1 MVETAGPAPAR
12 KRGRP
17 TEHERT
23 QRLDEILDAA
33 VRLFVAEGFEA
44 VTLDHIA
51 AAAKVAKRTI
61 YTYLGDRT
69 EVFLA
74 AIERLRERA
83 LHETQPSD
91 GLAQLAETIVRT
103 LHSDAAVGLHR
114 LVIAEAGRFPDLARR
129 FYDEG
134 PGRYIAALRER
145 LGKEQ
150 KDRAEALFGLLL
162 GEAHRE
168 RLLGLRAAPD
178 ETAARAHARAALS
191 LLSIADEREGAAP

>member
-1 MVETAGPAPAR
+1 MAEKESPTPAR

-17 TEHERT
+17 TERERA
-23 QRLDEILDAA
+23 QRLDDILDAA

-51 AAAKVAKRTI
+51 AAAKVTKRTI
-61 YTYLGDRT
+61 YTYVGDRT

-74 AIERLRERA
+74 AVERLRERA
-83 LHETQPSD
+83 LHETRPGD
-91 GLAQLAETIVRT
+91 ALAQLAEAIVRT
-103 LHSDAAVGLHR
+103 LHSDDAVGLHR

-129 FYDEG
+129 FYEEG
-134 PGRYIAALRER
+134 PRRYIGALRER
-145 LGKEQ
+145 LGTGQ
-150 KDRAEALFGLLL
+150 ADRADALFGLLL

-178 ETAARAHARAALS
+178 EAAARAHARTALS
-191 LLSIADEREGAAP
+191 LLSITDDGEGEAR